1 MLLACTNCNTIF
13 GIDRSAIS
21 AGRKVNC
28 GVCKHVWIAY
38 PENLIEEKHPKPTKQ
53 ENNFS
58 SKTDNLEKKIESQI
72 FDKAIEEK
80 PLISK
85 EINRST
91 EFNQKKKKIVQK
103 RKNFKDIF
111 RWFSFGIF
119 LSFIIIGVLE
129 FYCRSY
135 IVAYFP
141 DSLKIYNLL
150 KLEFSTNLDNLEI
163 IDFIAEV
170 DGDIMIVKGKI
181 FNKGF
186 LSELSPEVNI
196 TSIDDKGLVINSF
209 KLTAENSIIK
219 PKSYNHFRSEVFEY
233 DNISSLNFYEFK
245 AELSKEKFLF
255 IK

>member
-1 MLLACTNCNTIF
+1 MLLACTNCNTLF
-13 GIDRSAIS
+13 RIDRSAIS

-38 PENLIEEKHPKPTKQ
+38 PENLIEEKKSKPAKQ
-53 ENNFS
+53 ENNTPS
-58 SKTDNLEKKIESQI
+58 QTDRLEKKDGSQI

-91 EFNQKKKKIVQK
+91 EFNQKKKEIIQK
-103 RKNFKDIF
+103 RQSFQGII
-111 RWFSFGIF
+111 RWFSFGIL
-119 LSFIIIGVLE
+119 LSFIIIGLLG
-129 FYCRSY
+129 FYFRNY
-135 IVAYFP
+135 IVAYYP
-141 DSLKIYNLL
+141 DTLKVYNLL
-150 KLEFSTNLDNLEI
+150 KLEFSTNIKNLEI

>member
-1 MLLACTNCNTIF
+1 MLLACTNCNTLF
-13 GIDRSAIS
+13 RIDRSAIS

-38 PENLIEEKHPKPTKQ
+38 PENLIEEKISKPAIQ
-53 ENNFS
+53 ENDIPNQTKS
-58 SKTDNLEKKIESQI
+58 LEKKDKSQI

-91 EFNQKKKKIVQK
+91 EFILKKKGIIQK
-103 RKNFKDIF
+103 RKSFQDVI
-111 RWFSFGIF
+111 RWFSFGIL
-119 LSFIIIGVLE
+119 LSFIIIGLLG
-129 FYCRSY
+129 FYFRNY
-135 IVAYFP
+135 IVAYYP
-141 DSLKIYNLL
+141 DTLKVYNLL
-150 KLEFSTNLDNLEI
+150 KLEFSTNIKNLEI

>member
-13 GIDRSAIS
+13 RIDRSAIS

-38 PENLIEEKHPKPTKQ
+38 PENLFEEKQPKPTKQ

-58 SKTDNLEKKIESQI
+58 SKTDKPEKKIESQI
-72 FDKAIEEK
+72 FDKAIGDK

-91 EFNQKKKKIVQK
+91 EFNQKKKTIVQK
-103 RKNFKDIF
+103 RKNFKVFF

-119 LSFIIIGVLE
+119 LSFVIIGVLG
-129 FYCRSY
+129 FYGRSY

-141 DSLKIYNLL
+141 DSLRIYNLL

-196 TSIDDKGLVINSF
+196 TSIDDKGSVINSF